1 MAFKLNLTNLIRN
14 FAACMNVA
22 IALLMIVGLWVFLTQ
37 DGMHPNLGWLIWV
50 PLLAFLLIGIP
61 LWITKTLFD
70 DSSRKLRMTFLAL
83 NILAFLMMLGGIFAD
98 QWITANRESPF
109 SLRSLAKV
117 CTILGVPFLI
127 NIMALLSLL
136 TRKQST

>member
-1 MAFKLNLTNLIRN
+1 MAFKLNFTNVIRN
-14 FAACMNVA
+14 FAACMNIA
-22 IALLMIVGLWVFLTQ
+22 IALLMIVGLWSFVTQ

-50 PLLAFLLIGIP
+50 PLLAFLLIGMP

-70 DSSRKLRMTFLAL
+70 DSSRKLRIAFLIL
-83 NILAFLMMLGGIFAD
+83 NILAFLLMLGGIFAD

-117 CTILGVPFLI
+117 CTILGAPFLI
-127 NIMALLSLL
+127 NIMALISQL
-136 TRKQST
+136 TRKQAT